1 MSNAASN
8 AQLRVHAL
16 LHPGFN
22 LQVAYAGL
30 GLLLVVLFGCP
41 LTSVRVADAGTLAL
55 GIGTILIATL
65 PVVLF
70 LHEKKML
77 YLRDSLLAI
86 ISAFLFTL
94 MLGFP
99 VTIAAR
105 LGMNIPLQ
113 DLRFE
118 HWDRWL
124 GIHVPD
130 IQTWASTHWLGRIAN
145 ISYMMLFP
153 FMRIAVL
160 LPILT
165 GKLKDAQKFVI
176 ANLVAFAIGLPI
188 FALMPGVDPWYAD
201 HFMAVPDDAM
211 CKAFVSLAIRHPGPY
226 IYQYPAGAIC
236 LPSFH
241 VIWAMLSVYAL
252 WGFRRLR
259 VPAAVFGFVIIC
271 STLTTGN
278 HYVVDVIAGM
288 VVAVVAMFAAQRL
301 SCTFVEPPAPSL
313 RFWKAKL
320 RI

>member
-1 MSNAASN
+1 MSNARSN
-8 AQLRVHAL
+8 AQLRVHAF

-30 GLLLVVLFGCP
+30 GLLLVVLVGCP
-41 LTSVRVADAGTLAL
+41 LTSIRVADAGTLAL
-55 GIGTILIATL
+55 ALGAILVVTL

-70 LHEKKML
+70 LHEKKVF
-77 YLRDSLLAI
+77 YLRDSLLTI
-86 ISAFLFTL
+86 LSAFLFTL

-99 VTIAAR
+99 VTVAAR

-113 DLRFE
+113 DLSFE
-118 HWDRWL
+118 QWDGWL

-130 IQTWASTHWLGRIAN
+130 IQAWASKHWLGRMAN
-145 ISYMMLFP
+145 DSYMMLFP

-165 GKLKDAQKFVI
+165 GRLKEAQRFVI

-211 CKAFVSLAIRHPGPY
+211 CKAFVFLAIRHPGPY
-226 IYQYPAGAIC
+226 LYQYPAGAIC

-241 VIWAMLSVYAL
+241 VIWAMLSVYAF
-252 WGFRRLR
+252 WGFRLLR
-259 VPAAVFGFVIIC
+259 IPAALFGFVVIC
-271 STLTTGN
+271 STVTTGN

-288 VVAVVAMFAAQRL
+288 AVAAVAMFAAQRL
-301 SCTFVEPPAPSL
+301 SCTFVEHPAPSL
-313 RFWKAKL
+313 HFWKAKL
-320 RI
+320 RF